1 MDEYDIRESFDSL
14 DNEKLGYLSLDQF
27 YVLYLGLGYP
37 QLTKDELKRQVGVI
51 QSDQQNVT
59 VETVIKVL
67 KKVRP
72 KNSRMSLYTSF

>member
-59 VETVIKVL
+59 VETL
-67 KKVRP
+67 
-72 KNSRMSLYTSF
+72 SLIHI